1 MGFPFSIIEDFFRTI
16 AILALFGIL
25 YLIGQGILNLIWKP
39 IDKIQEK
46 KIQKKD
52 RSTNDSIKV
61 RPKKSTQ
68 KIKKKS
74 SSKNKSKDEDIVWIN
89 PVNIYKNK

>member
-46 KIQKKD
+46 KNQKKD
-52 RSTNDSIKV
+52 KSTKNLTKTK
-61 RPKKSTQ
+61 PKKISQT
-68 KIKKKS
+68 KKKRS
-74 SSKNKSKDEDIVWIN
+74 SSKSKSKNEDIEWIN

>member
-46 KIQKKD
+46 KNQKKD
-52 RSTNDSIKV
+52 RLTNDSSKAK
-61 RPKKSTQ
+61 PKKSSQ
-68 KIKKKS
+68 RKKKKS
-74 SSKNKSKDEDIVWIN
+74 SSKTKSKDEDIEWIN
-89 PVNIYKNK
+89 PINVYKRK